1 MPASLE
7 QPGAVILLAHA
18 PAERKE
24 KLYKKTLPQ
33 QDLGFFGCYL
43 FPSLISLH
51 SWHVCRKG
59 KNTGKKKKIRLAAGR
74 KTYSRNYFLLV
85 SLCLGFH
92 NPELHVLQ
100 RRCL

>member
-1 MPASLE
+1 M
-7 QPGAVILLAHA
+7 PGAVILLTHP

-33 QDLGFFGCYL
+33 QELPFFGCL
-43 FPSLISLH
+43 FSLSFLCICGMSTE
-51 SWHVCRKG
+51 R
-59 KNTGKKKKIRLAAGR
+59 KKKKKKRLTAGR

-92 NPELHVLQ
+92 NAGELHVLQ
-100 RRCL
+100 RHRSWRHKSHVLTI